1 MTIFVD
7 ENIPEHVAESFNI
20 LQIPEGLKSGYPIVV
35 KYTPTVFGRGA
46 KDVEWIPGLG
56 KEAYVITQD
65 VSISLRK
72 HEQEL
77 YRKHGI
83 GMFYLRGSSRKQGL
97 SVWEMVQALAKNWPT
112 ISRLTHEERRPF
124 EYQITLSRGIKRL

>member
-1 MTIFVD
+1 MTVFVD
-7 ENIPEHVAESFNI
+7 ENIPEHVAEGFNI

-35 KYTPTVFGRGA
+35 KCIPTVFGRGA
-46 KDVEWIPGLG
+46 KDVEWIPTLG
-56 KEAYVITQD
+56 KEACVITQD
-65 VSISLRK
+65 VSIGRRK

-97 SVWEMVQALAKNWPT
+97 SV
-112 ISRLTHEERRPF
+112 
-124 EYQITLSRGIKRL
+124 